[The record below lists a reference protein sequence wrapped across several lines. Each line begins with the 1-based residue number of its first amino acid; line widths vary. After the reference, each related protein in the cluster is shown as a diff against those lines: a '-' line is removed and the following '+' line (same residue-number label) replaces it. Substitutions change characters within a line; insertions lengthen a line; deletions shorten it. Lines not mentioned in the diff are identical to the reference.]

1 MAFKPSAR
9 KKTDNDYKEPD
20 MLVIMNLMVCLIP
33 LLLSCAEFVKMG
45 TIEINLPTDSG
56 GGGGGS
62 SASLEKAKKLD
73 LKVLIT
79 EAGFTI
85 QSNLRGIEKG
95 PVDNATIP
103 VKPGSY
109 DLSVMGSYKDH
120 FPFEEL
126 NAKLVSMKKEIEGQG
141 FTDESNV
148 QITCGNNVP
157 YQVLIKTMDK
167 VKAKYDKNK
176 EVEKILFSNIALG
189 VTL

>member
-9 KKTDNDYKEPD
+9 KKQDNDYKEPD

-62 SASLEKAKKLD
+62 SASIEKAKKLD

-85 QSNLRGIEKG
+85 QSNLRGIEKV
-95 PVDNATIP
+95 PVDNATVP

-109 DLSVMGSYKDH
+109 DLNVMGSYKEH

-126 NAKLVSMKKEIEGQG
+126 NAKLIALKKEIAGQG
-141 FTDESNV
+141 YTDETNV
-148 QITCGNNVP
+148 QITAGNNIP
-157 YQVLIKTMDK
+157 YQVLVRTMDK
-167 VKAKYDKNK
+167 VKVKYDKNR
-176 EVEKILFSNIALG
+176 EVEMVLFPNISLG

>member
-9 KKTDNDYKEPD
+9 KKQDNDYKEPD

-95 PVDNATIP
+95 PVDNASIP

-109 DLSVMGSYKDH
+109 DLMVPGSYREH

-126 NAKLVSMKKEIEGQG
+126 NEKLVAMKKEIAGQG
-141 FTDESNV
+141 YTDETNV
-148 QITCGNNVP
+148 QITAGNNVP
-157 YQVLIKTMDK
+157 YQVLVKTMDK

-176 EVEKILFSNIALG
+176 EVVEVLFPNISLG

>member
-9 KKTDNDYKEPD
+9 KKTDSEYKEPD

-56 GGGGGS
+56 GGGGNS
-62 SASLEKAKKLD
+62 SANTEKAKKLD

-85 QSNLRGIEKG
+85 QSNIRGIEKG

-103 VKPGSY
+103 VKPGAY
-109 DLSVMGSYKDH
+109 DLNVLGSYKEH
-120 FPFEEL
+120 YPFEDL
-126 NAKLVSMKKEIEGQG
+126 NAKLISMKKEIAGQG
-141 FTDESNV
+141 YTDETAV
-148 QITCGNNVP
+148 QITAGNNVP
-157 YQVLIKTMDK
+157 YQVLVRTIDRKS
-167 VKAKYDKNK
+167 V
-176 EVEKILFSNIALG
+176 V
-189 VTL
+189 

>member
-9 KKTDNDYKEPD
+9 KKQDNDYKEPD

-109 DLSVMGSYKDH
+109 DLTIPGSYKEH
-120 FPFEEL
+120 YPFEEL
-126 NAKLVSMKKEIEGQG
+126 NVKLISMKKEIEGQG
-141 FTDESNV
+141 YTDESNV

-157 YQVLIKTMDK
+157 YQVLVKTMDK

>member
-9 KKTDNDYKEPD
+9 KKKDSDYKEPD

-56 GGGGGS
+56 GGGGNS
-62 SASLEKAKKLD
+62 SANTEKAKKLD

-85 QSNLRGIEKG
+85 QSNIRGIEKG

-103 VKPGSY
+103 VKSGAY
-109 DLSVMGSYKDH
+109 DLNVLGSYKEH
-120 FPFEEL
+120 YPFEDL
-126 NAKLVSMKKEIEGQG
+126 NAKLISMKKEIAGQG
-141 FTDESNV
+141 YTDETAV
-148 QITCGNNVP
+148 QITAGNNVP
-157 YQVLIKTMDK
+157 YQVLVRTMDK

-176 EVEKILFSNIALG
+176 EVEMILFPNISLG

>member
-9 KKTDNDYKEPD
+9 KKQDNDYKEPD

-62 SASLEKAKKLD
+62 SASIEKAKKLD

-85 QSNLRGIEKG
+85 QSNLSRRE
-95 PVDNATIP
+95 
-103 VKPGSY
+103 
-109 DLSVMGSYKDH
+109 
-120 FPFEEL
+120 
-126 NAKLVSMKKEIEGQG
+126 
-141 FTDESNV
+141 
-148 QITCGNNVP
+148 
-157 YQVLIKTMDK
+157 
-167 VKAKYDKNK
+167 
-176 EVEKILFSNIALG
+176 
-189 VTL
+189 TL

>member
-9 KKTDNDYKEPD
+9 KKQDNDYKEPD

-85 QSNLRGIEKG
+85 QSTIRGIEKG
-95 PVDNATIP
+95 PVDNASIP

-109 DLSVMGSYKDH
+109 DLNVMGSYKEH
-120 FPFEEL
+120 YPFDEL
-126 NAKLVSMKKEIEGQG
+126 NAKLVAMKKEIAGQG
-141 FTDESNV
+141 FTDETNV
-148 QITCGNNVP
+148 QITAGNNVP
-157 YQVLIKTMDK
+157 YQVLVKTMDT

-176 EVEKILFSNIALG
+176 EVVEVLFTNISLG

>member
-9 KKTDNDYKEPD
+9 KKTDSEYKEPD

-45 TIEINLPTDSG
+45 SIEINLPTDSG

-62 SASLEKAKKLD
+62 SANTEKAKKLD

-103 VKPGSY
+103 VKPGDY
-109 DLSVMGSYKDH
+109 DLNVMGSYKEH

-126 NAKLVSMKKEIEGQG
+126 NQKLISMKKEIAGQG
-141 FTDESNV
+141 YTDETAV
-148 QITCGNNVP
+148 QITAGNNVP
-157 YQVLIKTMDK
+157 YQVLVRTMDK
-167 VKAKYDKNK
+167 VKAKINKDK
-176 EVEKILFSNIALG
+176 EVEMVLFPNISLG

>member
-9 KKTDNDYKEPD
+9 KKQDNDYKEPD

-62 SASLEKAKKLD
+62 SASIEKAKKLD

-95 PVDNATIP
+95 PVDNATVP

-109 DLSVMGSYKDH
+109 DLNVMGSYKEH

-126 NAKLVSMKKEIEGQG
+126 NAKLIALKKEIAGQG
-141 FTDESNV
+141 YTDETNV
-148 QITCGNNVP
+148 QITAGNNIP
-157 YQVLIKTMDK
+157 YQVLVRTMDK
-167 VKAKYDKNK
+167 VKVKYDKNR
-176 EVEKILFSNIALG
+176 EVEMVLFPNISLG